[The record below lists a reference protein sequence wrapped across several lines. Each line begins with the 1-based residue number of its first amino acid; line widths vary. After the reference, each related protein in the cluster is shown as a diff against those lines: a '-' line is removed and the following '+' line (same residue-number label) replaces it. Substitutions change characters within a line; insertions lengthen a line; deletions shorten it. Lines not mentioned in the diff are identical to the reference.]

1 MKIGLSTS
9 MFKGETLEFILKVAT
24 YLEMDWLE
32 IKTELLR
39 ESMNEAAE
47 LILSK
52 PEYSKVE
59 NFSVH
64 SAHKKMSLVNI
75 KPEQIERHERDL
87 DFARKIGSDRFVLH
101 AGYSAGGDHD
111 EELEIIIPT
120 IEHYLDYT
128 EGTEIQILLENTMFG
143 RNKLCS
149 DPRQLRSVL
158 KRIDHTRMGATL
170 DIINLLGVEEEKQK
184 KRYKKI
190 KEWVRHIH
198 INSLPV
204 YQGEFKMKKFVKYFL
219 KDLKFKKK
227 LKKKKE
233 EKYNI
238 PVILEGKTSL
248 AREMQFFN
256 DLSRKLK

>member
-24 YLEMDWLE
+24 YLEMDWVE
-32 IKTELLR
+32 IKTELLK
-39 ESMNEAAE
+39 ESMDEAAD
-47 LILSK
+47 LIRSK
-52 PEYSKVE
+52 PEYSKIE
-59 NFSVH
+59 FFSVH
-64 SAHKKMSLVNI
+64 SAHKKINLVNI
-75 KPEQIERHERDL
+75 KPEQIERHEKDL
-87 DFARKIGSDRFVLH
+87 DFARKIGSDRVVLH
-101 AGYSAGGDHD
+101 AGYSGGGDHD

-120 IEHYLDYT
+120 IEHYLEFT
-128 EGTEIQILLENTMFG
+128 EGTDIQILIENTMFG

-149 DPRQLRSVL
+149 DPRELRSVL
-158 KRIDHTRMGATL
+158 KKIDHPRLGATL

-190 KEWVRHIH
+190 KDWVRHIH

-204 YQGEFKMKKFVKYFL
+204 YEGDFKMKKFVKYLL
-219 KDLKFKKK
+219 KELKFKKQ
-227 LKKKKE
+227 LKNKKE

-248 AREMQFFN
+248 AREMQFYN